1 MKFLVTF
8 AIFADFF
15 LFLQAISIN
24 HIFAKIAT
32 KTCEE
37 KNLLRFAILIEF
49 VIFAIVA
56 IFSTH
61 FLTVRLISLKKLR
74 KQFATKFLQ
83 QCSILDIRGE
93 PQGSFTQLFQSF

>member
-61 FLTVRLISLKKLR
+61 FLTVRLIFFAKITKTICY
-74 KQFATKFLQ
+74 QIFATVFNPRHK
-83 QCSILDIRGE
+83 RRA
-93 PQGSFTQLFQSF
+93 TR